1 MKASLSSLHHQL
13 TDWLRETDF
22 YKQEI
27 SVLEKRLGE
36 VASKN
41 TALEVTSLVE
51 HFQNKF
57 ILTKE
62 QLDILAH
69 DLKKEET
76 GVEEKV
82 TLLPEHINEKFVQ
95 VDDKTNERMK
105 IFASGFADL
114 RFEFNTFLSKVI

>member
-1 MKASLSSLHHQL
+1 MDDNQ
-13 TDWLRETDF
+13 
-22 YKQEI
+22 
-27 SVLEKRLGE
+27 
-36 VASKN
+36 KN
-41 TALEVTSLVE
+41 SRRN
-51 HFQNKF
+51 F
-57 ILTKE
+57 
-62 QLDILAH
+62 
-69 DLKKEET
+69 LKTEET